1 MEIIVG
7 TAGHIDH
14 GKTALVRALTGT
26 DADRLPEEK
35 QRGITIDIG
44 FAELEIGDV
53 HFGFVDVPGHERFVK
68 NMLAGASGIDVVMLV
83 IAADEGVMPQT
94 REHFEICR
102 LLGLTHG
109 VIVLTKRDMV
119 DDEMLDL
126 ARLDAAELV
135 AGSFLEDAPVVAVS
149 SITGVGID
157 ELTEALSGLA
167 SGKGERSNDVR
178 AAFLPID
185 RSFTVKGFG
194 AVVTGTLAHGGIAE
208 GTELELLP
216 GQRRVRV
223 RGLQTHGRS
232 VEAAHA
238 GQRTAINLGGI
249 DHSEL
254 SRGMAVAE
262 PDVLRPTQIFDAEV
276 ELLGDAPRPMRSRQ
290 RVRIHIGTAE
300 ILARVFV
307 MNAAGE
313 IPAGEVGHVQFR
325 LESPVACAMADRFII
340 RSYSPQRTIGGGKV
354 FLPLAEKHKGRDIPA
369 AVALTDS
376 LKGAGDDRA
385 KIASILMDAGG
396 ESGFSISEFRAQTG
410 WKGTAAEKALAE
422 CVAAGG
428 AINAGERFVAV
439 SQFDAMKDRI
449 LGQIKRFHSADPLAR
464 GISRE
469 TLREQGFRYV
479 PAEVFD
485 SLIVLLVSDGK
496 LVGEKDLV
504 RLKGHQTEMSAE
516 EKAVSRSISTALRDA
531 KLEPPKLADVVA
543 GAIKSTTVSPTSAQK
558 LVRLLLGSGAVLK
571 ITDEYCFDAEAL
583 NELKAA
589 LRSYADA
596 SADRTID
603 VARFKEIA
611 GVSRKYAIPLLEY
624 FDRERVTVRAGDKRV
639 ILK

>member
-109 VIVLTKRDMV
+109 IIVLTKRDMV
-119 DDEMLDL
+119 DDEMLEL

-135 AGSFLEDAPVVAVS
+135 AGSFLEDAAVVAVS
-149 SITGVGID
+149 SKTGLGMD
-157 ELTEALSGLA
+157 ELTTTLA
-167 SGKGERSNDVR
+167 ELAASKGERPDDAR

-194 AVVTGTLAHGGIAE
+194 AVVTGTLAHGEIAE

-223 RGLQTHGRS
+223 RGLHTHGRS
-232 VEAAHA
+232 VKAARA
-238 GQRTAINLGGI
+238 GQRTAINLAGI

-254 SRGMAVAE
+254 SRGMAVGE
-262 PDVLRPTQIFDAEV
+262 PGVMSPTQIFDAEV

-307 MNAAGE
+307 MNSAGE
-313 IPAGEVGHVQFR
+313 ISAGDVGPVQFR

-354 FLPLAEKHKGRDIPA
+354 FLPLADKHKRRDIPA
-369 AVALTDS
+369 AVALIDE
-376 LKGAGDDRA
+376 LKVAGHDRA
-385 KIASILMDAGG
+385 TIASIFIDAGG
-396 ESGFSISEFRAQTG
+396 ENGISIFELRAQTG
-410 WKGTAAEKALAE
+410 WKKEATEKALAE

-428 AINAGERFVAV
+428 AINGGGRFVAV
-439 SQFDAMKDRI
+439 SQFDAMKARVLDRI
-449 LGQIKRFHSADPLAR
+449 NRFHSADPLAR

-479 PAEVFD
+479 PPEVFD
-485 SLIVLLVSDGK
+485 SLLALLISEGK
-496 LVGEKDLV
+496 LAGDKDLV
-504 RLKGHQTEMSAE
+504 RFADHQTEMSAE
-516 EKAVSRSISTALRDA
+516 EKAVSGSISATLRDA

-543 GAIKSTTVSPTSAQK
+543 EAIKSTTVSPPSAQK
-558 LVRLLLGSGAVLK
+558 LVRLLIGSGAMIKV
-571 ITDEYCFDAEAL
+571 TDEYCFDAEAL
-583 NELKAA
+583 NELKAD

-596 SADRTID
+596 STDRTID
-603 VARFKEIA
+603 VTRFKEIA

-639 ILK
+639 IMK